1 MIREGFSMFEKR
13 LRALREE
20 QGFRSQQ
27 ALADALG
34 VAQSTVANWEC
45 GRREPNYETT
55 KRLADLFQVTVDYLM
70 GHGDDPH
77 GGAVSDGAL
86 KTALLGGETG
96 LSPAEIDELWED
108 VREYAR
114 YKTQQYQRKKRA

>member
-1 MIREGFSMFEKR
+1 MFEKR

-20 QGFRSQQ
+20 QGFQSQQ

-55 KRLADLFQVTVDYLM
+55 LKLADFFQVTVDYLM
-70 GHGDDPH
+70 GRSDDPH
-77 GGAVSDGAL
+77 GGVVSDDAL
-86 KTALLGGETG
+86 RAALWGGDMD
-96 LSPAEIDELWED
+96 LSEEEMEALWED
-108 VREYAR
+108 VQEYAQ
-114 YKTQQYQRKKRA
+114 YKAQQYRRRRT

>member
-1 MIREGFSMFEKR
+1 MFEKR

-20 QGFRSQQ
+20 QGFQSQQ
-27 ALADALG
+27 ALANALG

-55 KRLADLFQVTVDYLM
+55 KRLAELFQVTVDYLM
-70 GHGDDPH
+70 GRGDDPH
-77 GGAVSDGAL
+77 GGAVSDHAL
-86 KTALLGGETG
+86 KAALLGGDAG
-96 LSPAEIDELWED
+96 LSEAELDELWED

-114 YKTQQYQRKKRA
+114 YKVQQYQRKKQ

>member
-1 MIREGFSMFEKR
+1 MFEKR
-13 LRALREE
+13 LRTLREE

-55 KRLADLFQVTVDYLM
+55 KKLADLFQVTVDYLL
-70 GHGDDPH
+70 GRGDDPH

-86 KTALLGGETG
+86 KTTLLGGETG

-114 YKTQQYQRKKRA
+114 YKAQQYQRKRK

>member
-1 MIREGFSMFEKR
+1 MFEKR

-20 QGFRSQQ
+20 QGFPSQQ

-55 KRLADLFQVTVDYLM
+55 RKLADLFQVTVDYLM
-70 GHGDDPH
+70 GRSDDPH
-77 GGAVSDGAL
+77 GGVVSDGAL
-86 KTALLGGETG
+86 RAALWGGDMD
-96 LSPAEIDELWED
+96 LSEPEMEELWED
-108 VREYAR
+108 VQEYAR
-114 YKTQQYQRKKRA
+114 YKAQQYQRRKK